1 MPGLCFSL
9 TNTDDCMLNDMFE
22 NGIAYKRLELI
33 TYDEGALVYLIR
45 CLNDQFIDAVRQS
58 IHF

>member
-1 MPGLCFSL
+1 
-9 TNTDDCMLNDMFE
+9 MLNDLFE

-33 TYDEGALVYLIR
+33 TYDKGALVYLIR
-45 CLNDQFIDAVRQS
+45 CLNDQFIEAVRQS